1 MIRNSILA
9 ALALSVG
16 AAALVAP
23 TVLAAHERGFG
34 RGGMSGHEMRGMMHD
49 MPGHGMMGGMMGMGG
64 MMAGS
69 GLDFAELDA
78 DGDGKITEEEFR
90 AHRQAEIAGL
100 DADGDN
106 LISAEELSAHIAGRM
121 QARAEVMAK
130 RMLESRDLDGDG
142 KLGAAEM
149 LAMPMPER
157 MFGFADADGD
167 GAVSADEFDAVHEW
181 MGRRGAMHRMFAP
194 DAATGEEG
202 GTE

>member
-1 MIRNSILA
+1 MIRKSLLA

-16 AAALVAP
+16 AAALAAP
-23 TVLAAHERGFG
+23 TVLAAHDRGFG
-34 RGGMSGHEMRGMMHD
+34 RGGKSGHEMRGGMM
-49 MPGHGMMGGMMGMGG
+49 GHGMMGGMMGMGG
-64 MMAGS
+64 MMAGP

-106 LISAEELSAHIAGRM
+106 LISAEELAAHIAKRM

-130 RMLESRDLDGDG
+130 LMLESRDLDGDG

-167 GAVSADEFDAVHEW
+167 GVVSEDEFDAAHER